1 MKKLT
6 VTFAVATVLASSS
19 ALAASPTEAN
29 VSYGPHPRHK
39 MNFWKCESDK
49 PVGVKLIIHGGGWH
63 QGGKP
68 GQLPGKGPDD
78 YHVAAIDYPLMGGKN
93 DARQPEIVYA
103 AARAVQ
109 FLRHKAKDWNI
120 DPDRIVATGV
130 SAGAASA
137 LWLAMHDDMADPD
150 ADDPVL
156 RQSTRIAGAHGG
168 WGQTTL
174 DAPLLKQRIGMLTV
188 KHVMIWKSVGAES
201 PEELLE
207 NWDKYKKL
215 SLECSALTHVT
226 KDDPPI
232 YIEYTG
238 GDPVP
243 PTNMG
248 NAIHND
254 TFGTIL
260 KEKCDEVG
268 TTCHLS
274 LKKKKDFTPPMSA
287 DAFLEKILCPKE
299 EGK

>member
-6 VTFAVATVLASSS
+6 VIFTLTILAGSLTS
-19 ALAASPTEAN
+19 LAGKPTEAN
-29 VSYGPHPRHK
+29 VSYGPHPRNK
-39 MNFWKCESDK
+39 MNFWKCESEE

-68 GQLPGKGPDD
+68 GQVPDKSLKCH
-78 YHVAAIDYPLMGGKN
+78 HVCAIDYPLMKGKHA
-93 DARQPEIVYA
+93 ARQPEIVQS

-109 FLRHKAKDWNI
+109 FLRHKAKEWNI
-120 DPDRIVATGV
+120 DTDRIVATGI
-130 SAGAASA
+130 SAGAALS
-137 LWLAMHDDMADPD
+137 LWLAFHDDMADPD
-150 ADDPVL
+150 NEDPVL
-156 RQSTRIAGAHGG
+156 RESTRIAGAHGG

-174 DAPLLKQRIGMLTV
+174 DAQLLKERIGMMTV
-188 KHVMIWKSVGAES
+188 KHVMVWQSVGAES
-201 PEELLE
+201 PEELME
-207 NWDKYKKL
+207 NWDKYKEL

-226 KDDPPI
+226 KDDPPV
-232 YIEYTG
+232 YVEYTG

-268 TTCHLS
+268 TTCYLS
-274 LKKKKDFTPPMSA
+274 LKKKKEFTPPMSPA
-287 DAFLEKILCPKE
+287 AFMNNILCPKE
-299 EGK
+299 AK